1 MPRNPATPGRPNRHQ
16 ATLTLA
22 QVRKL
27 PATCRDE
34 DAAAALGIGR
44 ATAYDLIA
52 AGKFPARILPVGRAK
67 KVVTASL
74 IELLEARPAAGRAGA
89 A

>member
-1 MPRNPATPGRPNRHQ
+1 MPPNRPRK
-16 ATLTLA
+16 APLTLD

-27 PATCRDE
+27 PATCSIE

-44 ATAYDLIA
+44 ATAYELVA
-52 AGKFPARILPVGRAK
+52 AGNLPARVIPVGNRM

-74 IELLEARPAAGRAGA
+74 IELLEARPPAGQGRVA
-89 A
+89 

>member
-1 MPRNPATPGRPNRHQ
+1 MPPNRPRK
-16 ATLTLA
+16 APLTLD

-27 PATCRDE
+27 PATCRVE

-44 ATAYDLIA
+44 ATAYELVN
-52 AGKFPARILPVGRAK
+52 AGNFPARIIPVGHRL

-74 IELLEARPAAGRAGA
+74 IELLEARPPAGQGRVA
-89 A
+89 